1 MGLVIG
7 IDLGTTYSAMAY
19 MKDGK
24 AEIIP
29 NCDGERIT
37 PSVVFFDDSDT
48 VVGTFAKNV
57 AISEGDRVVQFIKR
71 KMGSDYRIRQ
81 NGRDWTPE
89 EISAQILKKLKQ
101 DAESFLN
108 TTVRDAVITVPAYFD
123 DKRRMATKTAGEIAG
138 FNVLRIINEPTA
150 AALEFS
156 ASREVRNKT
165 MLIYDL
171 GGGTFDI
178 TIMRVNGKDV
188 DVIVSGGDHELGGK
202 DIDDCL
208 MAYFQEE
215 FKKATG
221 LDPLSSLAGQQKLR
235 TEAEATKKKLSTSDS
250 TRVALDVEGR
260 QAQFKVTRSKFE
272 ALIDDLIVRTEMN
285 IEIELGKALEKENL
299 NREDIDD
306 ILLVGGST
314 RIPAVSKML
323 SRLFG
328 KEPLRSVNP
337 DEVVAQGAA
346 ILANTLAIQAGQA
359 TAPAGTVLP
368 TVSDVCA
375 HSLGVV
381 SLNDFGVPE
390 NSVIIPANSKI
401 PCKASNTY
409 VTVKD
414 NQSAVNIEIL
424 QGDAKDPEDCELLG
438 TARLEN
444 LPPYPAESG
453 VEITL
458 FYDVN
463 GILQVT
469 GIFLPTGQKV
479 SATIKVQGTMS
490 PEAAK
495 QSKRELDSIKVE

>member
-57 AISEGDRVVQFIKR
+57 AISEGERVVQFIKR
-71 KMGSDYRIRQ
+71 LMGKDYRIRQ

-89 EISAQILKKLKQ
+89 EISALILKKLKQ

-188 DVIVSGGDHELGGK
+188 DVIASGGDHELGGK

-221 LDPLSSLAGQQKLR
+221 YDPLSSIAGQQKLR
-235 TEAEATKKKLSTSDS
+235 TEAETTKKKLSTSDS
-250 TRVALDVEGR
+250 TRVVLDVEGR

-272 ALIDDLIVRTEMN
+272 ELIDDLIVRTEMN
-285 IEIELGKALEKENL
+285 IEIVLDKAHL
-299 NREDIDD
+299 NRQDIDD

-346 ILANTLAIQAGQA
+346 ILANTVAIEAGQA

-381 SLNDFGVPE
+381 SLNDFRVLE

-401 PCKASNTY
+401 PCKASETY
-409 VTVKD
+409 GTVKD
-414 NQSAVNIEIL
+414 NQSAVEIQIL
-424 QGDAKDPEDCELLG
+424 QGDAKDPEDCEDLG

-444 LPPYPAESG
+444 LPPYPAGAG

-479 SATIKVQGTMS
+479 SVEIKVQGTMS